1 MKKTH
6 PNFSGKLV
14 SLSVAGDSHSYA
26 MERARFES
34 QAGRVFLVG
43 IVPRGGSN
51 GDWSEG
57 AGCAVAWDTV
67 TDYLVFESVEH
78 YQKRLAKYEKYKK
91 SNRKA

>member
-1 MKKTH
+1 MKKSY

-14 SLSVAGDSHSYA
+14 SLSIAGDSYTYA
-26 MERARFES
+26 MEQARFES

-51 GDWSEG
+51 GNWSQG
-57 AGCAVAWDTV
+57 AGCAVAWDAV

-78 YQKRLAKYEKYKK
+78 YQTGLAKFEKHK
-91 SNRKA
+91 RKHKP